1 MKIDFHS
8 HVIPPEFLD
17 AVAAE
22 PAAFDGVRV
31 EIKNGER
38 FLARDVIAIKLRT
51 AYYDLD
57 AKLAAMDRMGI
68 DVAVISCGPPAYCY
82 WLPAAQGARA
92 AQLVNDGIANMLAAA
107 PQRLRGMAT
116 LPLQD
121 VDLAMTELERIARLG
136 CFRGI
141 ELGTSIEGALI
152 AEPKFRALLKRI
164 EQLGL
169 FVLAHPYQPSPKGG
183 LDRYYLISS
192 MGFPLDTSLLAAH
205 LMASGALDELKTL
218 KFILPHGGG
227 FLPYLIGRLEHAYH
241 ARPEPRAHSSVT
253 PRQHLQRFVFDAL
266 THDPVAARCL
276 IDTVGAERVVLG
288 SDCPFD
294 MEDVAPLASLE
305 RVPGLTDHERERI
318 HSLNALEL
326 LGEGRGA
333 TE

>member
-8 HVIPPEFLD
+8 HVIPVEFLD
-17 AVAAE
+17 AVAAD
-22 PAAFDGVRV
+22 PAGFAGVRV
-31 EIKNGER
+31 EIRGSER

-51 AYYDLD
+51 AYYDLQ

-82 WLPAAQGARA
+82 WLPAAAGARA
-92 AQLVNDGIANMLAAA
+92 AQLVNDGIANMLAAE
-107 PQRLRGMAT
+107 PKRLRGMAT

-121 VDLAMTELERIARLG
+121 LDAAMSELERVAKLG
-136 CFRGI
+136 CFRGV
-141 ELGTSIEGALI
+141 ELGTSVEGALI
-152 AEPKFRALLKRI
+152 AEPEFRPLLKRI
-164 EQLGL
+164 EALGL
-169 FVLAHPYQPSPKGG
+169 FVFAHPYQPSPKGG

-205 LMASGALDELKTL
+205 LMSGGALDELKAL
-218 KFILPHGGG
+218 RFVLPHGGG
-227 FLPYLIGRLEHAYH
+227 FLPYLIGRLEHAWH
-241 ARPEPRAHSSVT
+241 ARPEPRANTAT
-253 PRQHLQRFVFDAL
+253 PPREHLKRFVFDAL

-294 MEDVAPLASLE
+294 MEDVAPVASLE
-305 RVPGLTDHERERI
+305 RVPGLTDAERERI

-326 LGEGRGA
+326 LGD
-333 TE
+333 

>member
-8 HVIPPEFLD
+8 HVIPCEFLD

-22 PAAFDGVRV
+22 PAGFTGVRV
-31 EIKNGER
+31 EIKDGER
-38 FLARDVIAIKLRT
+38 YLARDVIAIKLRS

-57 AKLAAMDRMGI
+57 AKRAAMDRMGI

-92 AQLVNDGIANMLAAA
+92 ARLVNDGIANMLAAE
-107 PQRLRGMAT
+107 PKRLRGMAT

-121 VDLAMTELERIARLG
+121 IDAAMEELGRVGKLG
-136 CFRGI
+136 VFRGV
-141 ELGTSIEGALI
+141 ELASSVEGVLI
-152 AEPKFRALLKRI
+152 SEPKFRPLLKRI
-164 EQLGL
+164 EQLRL
-169 FVLAHPYQPSPKGG
+169 FVFVHPYQPSPKGG

-205 LMASGALDELKTL
+205 LMAGGALDELKSL
-218 KFILPHGGG
+218 QFILPHGGG
-227 FLPYLIGRLEHAYH
+227 FLPYLIGRLERAYH
-241 ARPEPRAHSSVT
+241 ARPEPRANTRTT
-253 PRQHLQRFVFDAL
+253 PREHLKRFVFDAL

-294 MEDVAPLASLE
+294 MEDAAPVASLE
-305 RVPGLTDHERERI
+305 LVPGLTDHERTRI
-318 HSLNALEL
+318 HSLNAREL
-326 LGEGRGA
+326 LGE
-333 TE
+333 